1 MDYLKI
7 AMTSVSSLII
17 LFILTKLSGNKH
29 ISQLTMFDYIVSI
42 TLGSIAAEMATDLE
56 TPEHSVIAMAIYV
69 FFSVIISYL
78 NDKSIKLRRFFFGHS
93 IILMQNGKILKS
105 NLNKAHIDLNEFL
118 MQARTNGYFDI
129 SAINYAILEPS
140 GKISFMPL
148 PSNRP
153 ATPNDLKIVTESEE
167 INLNVIMDGVVLN
180 RNLKDCGKDINWL
193 KNELK
198 TQGIKNIKNVLLA
211 TLDRNSTLK
220 VFEKYDTEIK
230 NDYFE

>member
-7 AMTSVSSLII
+7 ATTSVSSLII

-42 TLGSIAAEMATDLE
+42 TLGSIAAEMATNLE

-69 FFSVIISYL
+69 LFSVLISFL

-93 IILMQNGKILKS
+93 IILMQNGKILKN

-140 GKISFMPL
+140 GKISFLPF

-153 ATPNDLKIVTESEE
+153 VTPNDLKIVTESEE
-167 INLNVIMDGVVLN
+167 INFNVLMDGVVLTQ
-180 RNLKDCGKDINWL
+180 NLKDCGKDINWL
-193 KNELK
+193 NNELK